1 MLLLG
6 RGFSS
11 CLGNKLLTSFHP
23 VKNNF
28 PPLLPPPGTDAAD
41 VLLNRVIPLRIGYV
55 AVVNRG
61 QRDIDNNL
69 TIREALRRESSFFKA
84 HPVYRSLLKQCTT
97 STLTRM
103 R

>member
-1 MLLLG
+1 M
-6 RGFSS
+6 
-11 CLGNKLLTSFHP
+11 
-23 VKNNF
+23 
-28 PPLLPPPGTDAAD
+28 
-41 VLLNRVIPLRIGYV
+41 LLNRVIPLRIGYV

-97 STLTRM
+97 PTLTRM
-103 R
+103 LNNILMHHIR